1 MAVTRLYPAIP
12 ESDYLERRSRLQRC
26 LTALDLHGAL
36 LLNRANIA
44 WLTGFRPSIIAPNMA
59 FVAAYLPVSGEA
71 QLIGMPGLA
80 NLMRESAWGDVTTV
94 DSATAGIATLL
105 QLAGPSGRI
114 GMEGSMGLHRAAD
127 AAELAAIEQGIGS
140 TRLTD
145 ISPQLWD
152 CRILKTAWELAQYRR
167 LGAITAL
174 GFRAGLAMIAPGVS
188 EQEVARAMWG
198 AMIAAGADAGPNGGQ
213 IMVRSG
219 PDRYPVFCG
228 PPTARRVQTGEQM
241 MLAGGPVLNGYHI
254 DIHRFA
260 NIGPVSDLQARLY
273 AQSRRGIDAAL
284 AAIRPGV
291 TTGAIYDA
299 AATAM
304 RENAATEAIAWR
316 VFGHGIGLENYEYPM
331 IAAGGDVVLRE
342 GMALAIEIPAYDVPQ
357 FRVQGAFLEECVLVT
372 ADGAENL
379 TSGVPRD
386 LHVVM

>member
-26 LTALDLHGAL
+26 LTALDLRGAL

-80 NLMRESAWGDVTTV
+80 NLMRECAWGDVTTV

-228 PPTARRVQTGEQM
+228 PPTTRRVQTGEQM

-342 GMALAIEIPAYDVPQ
+342 GIALAIEIPAYDVPQ

>member
-1 MAVTRLYPAIP
+1 MAVQRLYPAIP
-12 ESDYLERRSRLQRC
+12 ESDYLERRSRLQYH
-26 LTALDLHGAL
+26 LSETGLQGAL
-36 LLNRANIA
+36 LFNRANVA

-59 FVAAYLPVSGEA
+59 FVAAYLPVAGEA

-80 NLMRESAWGDVTTV
+80 NLMRESAWGEVTTV
-94 DSATAGIATLL
+94 DSPAAGIATLL
-105 QLAGPSGRI
+105 RLAGPRGSI
-114 GMEGSMGLHRAAD
+114 GIEGSMGLHRAAD
-127 AAELAAIEQGIGS
+127 AAELSAIEQDIGAA
-140 TRLTD
+140 RLAD
-145 ISPQLWD
+145 ISAQLWD
-152 CRILKTAWELAQYRR
+152 CRIIKTAWEQTQYRR

-174 GFRAGLAMIAPGVS
+174 GFRAGLAMIAPGIS

-219 PDRYPVFCG
+219 PDRYAVFCG
-228 PPTARRVQTGEQM
+228 PPTARRVQRGEQM

-284 AAIRPGV
+284 AVIKPGA
-291 TTGAIYDA
+291 TLGNIYA
-299 AATAM
+299 AAAAAM
-304 RENAATEAIAWR
+304 REGAATEAIAWR

-331 IAAGGDVVLRE
+331 INEDSDVVLRE

-379 TSGVPRD
+379 TAGVPRD